1 MDFFQIY
8 VNENVNMTMPAPAKG
23 GEGDKKKVKSSRP
36 MQLES
41 SSGGEET
48 ISKAE
53 KTTAS
58 KPTAETADSSRSVLK
73 PKSHRPSV
81 DDTRF
86 GH

>member
-1 MDFFQIY
+1 MC
-8 VNENVNMTMPAPAKG
+8 VMTMPAPVKG

-36 MQLES
+36 TQLES

-48 ISKAE
+48 KSKTE

-58 KPTAETADSSRSVLK
+58 KPAAETADSSRSVLK

-81 DDTRF
+81 DDTRSN
-86 GH
+86 H